1 MLFMLYPVLASRG
14 REAGHRLFYVVLG
27 EIGFSVLNQID
38 DTLMRVYILPP
49 RGGSLAAYTD
59 SHSHKCEEGPK
70 DLLSVAEE
78 MWIAG
83 NSAELEVKLEIQIR
97 ERRTVPRF

>member
-1 MLFMLYPVLASRG
+1 MLYPVLASRG

-70 DLLSVAEE
+70 NLLGVVEE
-78 MWIAG
+78 VRIAG
-83 NSAELEVKLEIQIR
+83 NPAELEVKLEIQIR
-97 ERRTVPRF
+97 ERLTVARF